1 MNVLWFEIEK
11 NIKVDLEKVQLKSD
25 DAEDIIDLFQEVW
38 NDVSFRDSL
47 LIAERYAQWLW
58 TNAFAQDNIDIL
70 EEHWLELSNMN
81 KTQIRLQKGDE
92 EMNLVLVEYEITNW
106 LIPEIPVLYISQL
119 FIPYDNDI
127 IMMSFITE
135 DSSSRSSVSS
145 MFKDIKYSSF

>member
-106 LIPEIPVLYISQL
+106 LIPEIPVLYVSQL